1 MGCKMCV
8 KAEEN
13 SLGQYIRYHIEP
25 LIVAIRIS
33 NTMPS
38 ENSRQPKE
46 FKQHENH
53 EKLNNWRG
61 KAMHGNTLDKQ
72 KTRARATHESG

>member
-13 SLGQYIRYHIEP
+13 SLGQYIRYHTEP

-46 FKQHENH
+46 FKQYKNE
-53 EKLNNWRG
+53 ERLNIWRG
-61 KAMHGNTLDKQ
+61 KAMHVQYVRQIENKDKSNT
-72 KTRARATHESG
+72 

>member
-46 FKQHENH
+46 FKPYKNE
-53 EKLNNWRG
+53 ERLKSGEG
-61 KAMHGNTLDKQ
+61 KQCMCNTLDKQ
-72 KTRARATHESG
+72 KTRTRATHESG